1 MVSPCSDRISRV
13 PPYSRTLM
21 ISTRT
26 GLSPA
31 TVAFSKAFGFIQHCH
46 WPGPRSLA
54 TTCGVSVDVLSFG
67 YLDVSVPCVRF
78 LHPILFRC
86 RYLITMLGKIRRSTD
101 RLKFSKHLRWVAPF
115 GDPWIKAHSQLPT
128 AFRSV
133 SRPSSPVHAKAST
146 KCPYD
151 T

>member
-13 PPYSRTLM
+13 PPYSRTIM

-26 GLSPA
+26 GLSPTTA
-31 TVAFSKAFGFIQHCH
+31 ALSRAFHFNHNCH

-54 TTCGVSVDVLSFG
+54 TTCGVSVDVLSCR

-78 LHPILFRC
+78 LHPIYSGADTSYQCLE
-86 RYLITMLGKIRRSTD
+86 TQTVRRRTG
-101 RLKFSKHLRWVAPF
+101 FSKHLRWVSPF

-128 AFRSV
+128 AYRSV

-146 KCPYD
+146 NCPYF

>member
-1 MVSPCSDRISRV
+1 MYSELDTLSQCLETQAVLDERI
-13 PPYSRTLM
+13 
-21 ISTRT
+21 
-26 GLSPA
+26 G
-31 TVAFSKAFGFIQHCH
+31 
-46 WPGPRSLA
+46 
-54 TTCGVSVDVLSFG
+54 
-67 YLDVSVPCVRF
+67 
-78 LHPILFRC
+78 
-86 RYLITMLGKIRRSTD
+86 
-101 RLKFSKHLRWVAPF
+101 FSKHLRWVAPF